1 MKAILSDIHANAE
14 ALRSVLEDITR
25 RDVEEIVCLG
35 DVIGYGPSPLA
46 CIDLARLFKF
56 SLMGNHEDAL
66 LFKPLGFNEKAYRA
80 IEWTRSQLNHP
91 DEPPEKKRWR
101 WNFLGDLKRSVT
113 EDGIVYVHGSPR
125 DPTREYLFPS
135 DITDKQKME
144 INFSKIESACFA
156 GHTHVSG
163 LFTEKGYISPVIGK
177 PMSLKGLGKV
187 IVNVGS
193 VGQPRDNDPRACY
206 VLFEGNAVT
215 FVRVKY
221 DFEKTIAL
229 MEAVPELDKYL
240 TKRLRTGH

>member
-14 ALRSVLEDITR
+14 ALRSVLEDITS
-25 RDVEEIVCLG
+25 RDVTEIVCLG

-91 DEPPEKKRWR
+91 DEPAEKKRWR

-113 EDGIVYVHGSPR
+113 EEGVVYVHGSPR
-125 DPTREYLFPS
+125 DPTREYLFPA

-144 INFSKIESACFA
+144 INFSKIESVCFA

-177 PMSLKGLGKV
+177 PMSLKGMGKV

-206 VLFEGNAVT
+206 VLYENDAVT

-229 MEAVPELDKYL
+229 MESVPELDKYL